1 MIAHTDTSKTLE
13 KELIAHT
20 EGEVL
25 FTAGDRARYATDA
38 SIYQE
43 TPIGVFVPKTD
54 ADVEAALGVARG
66 LGVSLV
72 ARGGGTSQCG
82 QTVGAGLVIDHS
94 KYLRNITHLDI
105 ENAQVTVQPG
115 MVLDHLNAELKQ
127 HGLWYPVDVSTSA
140 QATLGG
146 MAGNNSCGSRSI
158 KYGNMVHNVE
168 GLAMLTAAGERL
180 NLGRFDQATRHER
193 LLGEFVQKLVNDP
206 AYGLK
211 SEIEANFPKV
221 LRRVAGYNL
230 DVFHPMSE
238 RPYTT
243 DGSVNL
249 AHLLIGSEGTLGLTQ
264 SLTLRLSELPK
275 AKVLGVVN
283 FPTFYAAMDAA
294 QHIVK
299 LGSDGFLTAV
309 ELVDRTM
316 LDLALENPAFAPTI
330 RTALANPS
338 AATPAAVLLVEFA
351 GGNKA
356 DLLPKMRPS
365 LK

>member
-13 KELIAHT
+13 KELTLHT

-66 LGVSLV
+66 LGVPLV

-94 KYLRNITHLDI
+94 KYLRHVTNLDLD
-105 ENAQVTVQPG
+105 NRLVTVQPG
-115 MVLDHLNAELKQ
+115 MVLDHLNAQLKP

-168 GLAMLTAAGERL
+168 GLSMLTAAGERL
-180 NLGRFDQATRHER
+180 NLGRFDGAAGRER
-193 LLGEFVQKLVNDP
+193 AFGEFVQKLALD
-206 AYGLK
+206 LK
-211 SEIEANFPKV
+211 PELEANFPKV

-238 RPYTT
+238 KPYTT

-283 FPTFYAAMDAA
+283 FDSFYKAMDTA
-294 QHIVK
+294 QHIVR

-309 ELVDRTM
+309 E
-316 LDLALENPAFAPTI
+316 
-330 RTALANPS
+330 
-338 AATPAAVLLVEFA
+338 
-351 GGNKA
+351 
-356 DLLPKMRPS
+356 
-365 LK
+365 